1 MLIKQLVD
9 LAETAVQGSLVEMM
23 LRCGKR
29 SCACQT
35 DPGRRHGP
43 ALYLKFRNAAG
54 RSTSLYIPRRHEA
67 EARRGVEA
75 WEQLRLVITE
85 LTQQNREALDEQ
97 VKAKQ

>member
-1 MLIKQLVD
+1 MRQLAD
-9 LAETAVQGSLVEMM
+9 LAEVAVQGTLVEMM

-35 DPGRRHGP
+35 DPSRRHGP
-43 ALYLKFRNAAG
+43 ALYLKFRNPAG

-67 EARRGVEA
+67 DARRGVEA
-75 WEQLRLVITE
+75 WEQMRQVIAG
-85 LTQQNREALDEQ
+85 LAQQNREALDEQ

>member
-1 MLIKQLVD
+1 MMRQLAD
-9 LAETAVQGSLVEMM
+9 LAEVAVQGTLVEMM

-35 DPGRRHGP
+35 DPSRRHGP
-43 ALYLKFRNAAG
+43 ALYLKFRNPAG

-67 EARRGVEA
+67 DARRGVEA
-75 WEQLRLVITE
+75 WEQMRQVIAG
-85 LTQQNREALDEQ
+85 LAQQNREALDEQ